1 MLHAAP
7 DPAAGPAGPRRV
19 LAGRYE
25 LTGLL
30 GRGGMADV
38 HRAEDTVLE
47 REVAVK
53 LLRMHAATES
63 DRARFADEM
72 QLLAA
77 LDHPFLVAVLDAGVS
92 EEDQPFLVLELVE
105 GRSLAQ
111 HCQAGPVAGHRLAPV
126 GAELAAVLGYVHER
140 GIVHRDIKPGNI
152 LIGGDGHV
160 KLADFGIARMLG
172 DATGHTLT
180 GTTVGTAAYLA
191 PEQVRGEPVSPASDV
206 YSLGLVLLEALTG
219 RRAYTGAPLEAAMS
233 RLHTA
238 PLIPTS
244 LPTGWPALLTRMS
257 ATEPADRP
265 SVTEV
270 AQVLDGL
277 AQQPGQQ
284 PEQQSDPSDRPARR
298 ATDRP
303 GRHRR
308 PGRARAG
315 TVRHDR

>member
-1 MLHAAP
+1 M
-7 DPAAGPAGPRRV
+7 
-19 LAGRYE
+19 
-25 LTGLL
+25 
-30 GRGGMADV
+30 
-38 HRAEDTVLE
+38 LE

-111 HCQAGPVAGHRLAPV
+111 HCQAGPVSGHHLAPV
-126 GAELAAVLGYVHER
+126 GAELATVLGYVHER

-206 YSLGLVLLEALTG
+206 YSWAWCCS
-219 RRAYTGAPLEAAMS
+219 RRSPAGV
-233 RLHTA
+233 
-238 PLIPTS
+238 PT
-244 LPTGWPALLTRMS
+244 
-257 ATEPADRP
+257 
-265 SVTEV
+265 
-270 AQVLDGL
+270 
-277 AQQPGQQ
+277 
-284 PEQQSDPSDRPARR
+284 PARR
-298 ATDRP
+298 WRP
-303 GRHRR
+303 R
-308 PGRARAG
+308 
-315 TVRHDR
+315 

>member
-1 MLHAAP
+1 
-7 DPAAGPAGPRRV
+7 V
-19 LAGRYE
+19 LADRYE
-25 LTGLL
+25 LTELL

-53 LLRMHAATES
+53 LLRMHAASES
-63 DRARFADEM
+63 DRARFGDEM

-77 LDHPFLVAVLDAGVS
+77 LDHPFLVAVLDAGVT
-92 EEDQPFLVLELVE
+92 EDDQPFLVLELVE

-111 HCQAGPVAGHRLAPV
+111 HCQAGPVSGHRLAPV
-126 GAELAAVLGYVHER
+126 GAELAVVLGYVHDR

-152 LIGGDGHV
+152 LVGGDGHV

-172 DATGHTLT
+172 DTSGHTLT

-206 YSLGLVLLEALTG
+206 YALGLVLLEALTG

-233 RLHTA
+233 RLHAA

-244 LPTGWPALLTRMS
+244 LPTGWPALLSRMT

-265 SVTEV
+265 PVAEV

-277 AQQPGQQ
+277 ARQ
-284 PEQQSDPSDRPARR
+284 PEPERHHDQEPDRR
-298 ATDRP
+298 ADDRP

-315 TVRHDR
+315 TVRRDR